1 MKLLLVILSISLT
14 ITIDAQNIV
23 RGPYLQSNTHQS
35 IIIMWRTNVQTNT
48 KVWFGT
54 DSLNLAQSQF
64 IQNSVLDHSIK
75 IENLQPYTKYYYG
88 VGTSSG
94 MLVGGTQQFSFTT
107 HPIPGDAKP
116 TRIWAIGDFGRG
128 NQGQID
134 VKNSYV
140 NYTGERGTD
149 VWLWLGDNAYQ
160 DGTDAEYQSS
170 VFNVNGFSDIFN
182 YVPFYPSPGNHD
194 YNTVWS
200 ESTFLGIPYSNIPLA
215 NHEGPYFDIVEVPKY
230 AEAGGF
236 PSQHEVFYS
245 YDYGDVHF
253 LSLNSEVFDY
263 ALTYNGIN
271 QMKAWIESDLQQN
284 TRKFTVAY
292 FHQCPYSKGSHDSDA
307 AFELVIKAMRE
318 KIVPLLEAYDVD
330 LVINGHS
337 HVFERSYLMNNH
349 FGVSST
355 FDPSTMVVDP
365 SNGKFAEGN
374 AYMKDNSS
382 TTPEGTVYIVCGNS
396 GSSENSPSLNHPAM
410 IYTDGGAN
418 VYGSLVIDVNRNRLD
433 AKYLKTNGTI
443 GDEFTIFKKDIELQL
458 QPNISVCAGDSLNL
472 QAIFTGGSDSLLIQ
486 WIGNTTQTGNT
497 LSLLPTN
504 DEQYTLSVLDLFTQ
518 EEKTS
523 VFTITVV
530 DLEIPTIAQT
540 PVGSLEAITPLG
552 SSFTY
557 QWNLDGNPIVGANN
571 QVYQPLVNGNYS
583 VTIIDL
589 NNCFATSE
597 ELNYGIVSVL
607 DLTQDQDFKV
617 YPNPAENEITV
628 ILDKD
633 FKGSSFQIMDLNGK
647 LIFSGD
653 MKSNVAKIDISGFD
667 SGLYILKV
675 DSDMYSYQT
684 RFSKK

>member
-1 MKLLLVILSISLT
+1 
-14 ITIDAQNIV
+14 
-23 RGPYLQSNTHQS
+23 
-35 IIIMWRTNVQTNT
+35 
-48 KVWFGT
+48 
-54 DSLNLAQSQF
+54 
-64 IQNSVLDHSIK
+64 
-75 IENLQPYTKYYYG
+75 
-88 VGTSSG
+88 
-94 MLVGGTQQFSFTT
+94 
-107 HPIPGDAKP
+107 
-116 TRIWAIGDFGRG
+116 
-128 NQGQID
+128 
-134 VKNSYV
+134 
-140 NYTGERGTD
+140 
-149 VWLWLGDNAYQ
+149 
-160 DGTDAEYQSS
+160 
-170 VFNVNGFSDIFN
+170 
-182 YVPFYPSPGNHD
+182 
-194 YNTVWS
+194 
-200 ESTFLGIPYSNIPLA
+200 
-215 NHEGPYFDIVEVPKY
+215 
-230 AEAGGF
+230 
-236 PSQHEVFYS
+236 
-245 YDYGDVHF
+245 
-253 LSLNSEVFDY
+253 
-263 ALTYNGIN
+263 
-271 QMKAWIESDLQQN
+271 
-284 TRKFTVAY
+284 
-292 FHQCPYSKGSHDSDA
+292 
-307 AFELVIKAMRE
+307 
-318 KIVPLLEAYDVD
+318 
-330 LVINGHS
+330 
-337 HVFERSYLMNNH
+337 
-349 FGVSST
+349 
-355 FDPSTMVVDP
+355 VDP

-396 GSSENSPSLNHPAM
+396 GSSENSPALNHPAM

-540 PVGSLEAITPLG
+540 PAGSLEAITPLG

-628 ILDKD
+628 ILNKD